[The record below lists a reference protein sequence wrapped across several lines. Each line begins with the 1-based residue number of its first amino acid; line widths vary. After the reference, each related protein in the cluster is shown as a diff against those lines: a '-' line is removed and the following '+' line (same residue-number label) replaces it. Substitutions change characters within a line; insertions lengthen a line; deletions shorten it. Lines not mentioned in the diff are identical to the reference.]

1 MASEKVLL
9 KILVFCGRKNH
20 ATGPR
25 WSPGCQ
31 LRGWLI
37 RPDNDA
43 CPCPPPRTR
52 MAATLNGGRWGVECL
67 GGEEVEIKETEA
79 TEN

>member
-1 MASEKVLL
+1 MFSVVGKTMPLA
-9 KILVFCGRKNH
+9 
-20 ATGPR
+20 
-25 WSPGCQ
+25 PGGAPDCQ
-31 LRGWLI
+31 LCGWLI

-52 MAATLNGGRWGVECL
+52 MAAMLSSGRWGVETL

-79 TEN
+79 TENQDS